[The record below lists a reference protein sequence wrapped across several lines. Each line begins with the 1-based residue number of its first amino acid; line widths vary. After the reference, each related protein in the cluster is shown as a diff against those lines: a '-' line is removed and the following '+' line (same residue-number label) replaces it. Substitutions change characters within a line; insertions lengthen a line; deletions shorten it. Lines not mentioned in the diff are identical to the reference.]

1 MGRAMAAEEGQRGR
15 TAVYPQPDC
24 GFHRFYTKLSTIR
37 ASDDENFKTEVNLVF
52 DQLISENYLN
62 DPSISREHVC
72 SLLVQACRLVQLNQE
87 HLVNKMCQ
95 LIHHLLNRLQVTV
108 DEQSLDLL
116 LSYCIRALQQCNSWT
131 HVEILQ
137 AVAALV
143 YGNGTRCQKF
153 LPDLLGKEGIL
164 LQLSTPTQPD
174 VDLRRAAVYCMA
186 NLCLG
191 MPGQPYLDEPYK
203 TVALQTFLIV
213 MRNPRSPDV
222 DDVTVCKLLQNALKG
237 IHSILNAGRINL
249 MQTDQLGNLLAVLK
263 TYMFY
268 GFPGVNIEVPAV
280 LYPAP
285 LPQYEGSSP
294 IKEQIGSATNSSKQ
308 VGHKKR
314 KSRSKNKKEQLED
327 QREEQKETTQQEV
340 LQGADSGRQRGGD
353 STFNLLQGWNN
364 SDQIVPSL
372 DGKDLSNSFY
382 PSWKKINSSDSEYS
396 DTEGG
401 IQIKLR
407 SLQAKVRQGALSCFL
422 STIKSLEKKV
432 LYGYWSS
439 FIADIPSI
447 GSPQAVSL
455 MTIALKDPSPKVRAA
470 ALQALSAILEG
481 SKQFLSVAE
490 DTNDHRRAFTPFSA
504 TLASNIR
511 ELHRCL
517 LIALVAESSPQTLTQ
532 IIKCLANLVTNVPYN
547 RLKPG
552 LLTRVWNQIKPYN
565 RRKDVN
571 VRVCSLTLLG
581 AIISV
586 QAPLPEVQLLLQ
598 QPSSSGL
605 SNSGSGTPHRLSD
618 LESWRKPQQTG
629 TRDGEKENSESPLF
643 ELCWLIQLCISII
656 TLPKQEPYSDSD
668 ASTGAANSTYEPS
681 PVRVEALQVL
691 ALLVKGY
698 FTMAQANLLE
708 LGEVACKCM
717 EEPDPSIQLHGAR
730 EFSLS
735 IAAIFGRNPKRNSFK
750 TKGTV
755 FPSYISE
762 DATGVVSLFFSE
774 AGISFRESMGLG
786 FQEEFSDVLLLKM
799 LKSATHA
806 SNDKDKVKSNAVR
819 ALGNLLHFL
828 QPHHISKPQFK
839 ASIEESIQALIRTVQ
854 SEATMKVRWNA
865 CYALGNMFKNTAIPL
880 DSAPWAAQAFS
891 ALTSVVK
898 TCKNFKVRIKSA
910 MALSVPNSR
919 ERYGDSK
926 QFSEIWNALVLALE
940 KSEETEDFLE
950 FKYCASLRTQIC
962 QTLLHLLHLIKAED
976 HPCISKSISE
986 KGDLIRTFVQRFFTS
1001 GTEADETQ
1009 TDPQDR
1015 VRMLQKAF
1023 QHLHSLQEVPL
1034 EERERVAKYLDEIL
1048 KHCAESTAL
1057 QSDLKD
1063 SQE

>member
-1 MGRAMAAEEGQRGR
+1 
-15 TAVYPQPDC
+15 
-24 GFHRFYTKLSTIR
+24 
-37 ASDDENFKTEVNLVF
+37 
-52 DQLISENYLN
+52 
-62 DPSISREHVC
+62 
-72 SLLVQACRLVQLNQE
+72 
-87 HLVNKMCQ
+87 MCQ

-116 LSYCIRALQQCNSWT
+116 LPYCIRALQQCNSWT

-143 YGNGTRCQKF
+143 YNNGPRCQKF
-153 LPDLLGKEGIL
+153 LPDLLGKKGIL
-164 LQLSTPTQPD
+164 LQLSAPTQPD

-191 MPGQPYLDEPYK
+191 IPGQPYMEEQYK
-203 TVALQTFLIV
+203 TVSLQTFLVV
-213 MRNPRSPDV
+213 MRNPKSPEV

-249 MQTDQLGNLLAVLK
+249 TQTDQLGTLLAALK

-268 GFPGVNIEVPAV
+268 GFPGVNIEVPVV

-294 IKEQIGSATNSSKQ
+294 TKEQTGGTTNSSKQ
-308 VGHKKR
+308 VGQKKK
-314 KSRSKNKKEQLED
+314 KSRSKNKKELSED
-327 QREEQKETTQQEV
+327 QKEDRRETAQPEPLHGPE
-340 LQGADSGRQRGGD
+340 SGGQSGGD
-353 STFNLLQGWNN
+353 STFSLLQGPKNY
-364 SDQIVPSL
+364 SDKTVSSL
-372 DGKDLSNSFY
+372 DGKDPSNSFC

-401 IQIKLR
+401 IQSKLR
-407 SLQAKVRQGALSCFL
+407 SLQAKVRQGALASFL
-422 STIKSLEKKV
+422 STVKSLEKKV

-439 FIADIPSI
+439 FIADAPGI
-447 GSPQAVSL
+447 GGPQAVSL
-455 MTIALKDPSPKVRAA
+455 MTIALKDPSPKVRAG
-470 ALQALSAILEG
+470 ALQVLSAILEG

-504 TLASNIR
+504 TLASSIR

-571 VRVCSLTLLG
+571 VRVCTLTLLG

-605 SNSGSGTPHRLSD
+605 SSSGSGTPHRLSD
-618 LESWRKPQQTG
+618 TDSWRKPQQAG
-629 TRDGEKENSESPLF
+629 NRDGDKENSENPQF
-643 ELCWLIQLCISII
+643 ELGWLLQLCISII
-656 TLPKQEPYSDSD
+656 TLPKQEPHSDSD
-668 ASTGAANSTYEPS
+668 TNTGAANSLYEPS

-698 FTMAQANLLE
+698 FTMAQTSLLE

-730 EFSLS
+730 LLEEIGSGIVQQHKLDSPTPLS
-735 IAAIFGRNPKRNSFK
+735 QRVPVSQNEKQILCITMLLGLNHSEHPLVKAAAVRALGVYIL
-750 TKGTV
+750 
-755 FPSYISE
+755 FPSLRQDVMFVADTANAIL
-762 DATGVVSLFFSE
+762 TSLDDKSLNVRTK
-774 AGISFRESMGLG
+774 AAWSLGNLTDTLIANMESLGLG

-828 QPHHISKPQFK
+828 QPHHISKPQFQPG
-839 ASIEESIQALIRTVQ
+839 IEESIQALIRTVQ

-865 CYALGNMFKNTAIPL
+865 CYALGNMFKNPAIPL
-880 DSAPWAAQAFS
+880 DAAPWAAQAFS

-910 MALSVPNSR
+910 TALSIPNSR
-919 ERYGDSK
+919 ERYGDRK
-926 QFSEIWNALVLALE
+926 QFSEIWCALVLALE

-962 QTLLHLLHLIKAED
+962 QTLLHLLHLITAED
-976 HPCISKSISE
+976 HSCVSKTISE
-986 KGDLIRTFVQRFFTS
+986 KGDLIRTFVQRFLTS
-1001 GTEADETQ
+1001 GVEADETATQ

-1015 VRMLQKAF
+1015 VRMLQRAF
-1023 QHLHSLQEVPL
+1023 QHVHGLQEVPA
-1034 EERERVAKYLDEIL
+1034 EEKELVIKYLDGIL
-1048 KHCAESTAL
+1048 KHCTESTEP
-1057 QSDLKD
+1057 QSVTR
-1063 SQE
+1063 E